1 MILKPCRRRKKRA
14 DVEVTRKIYKKMT
27 FPEKIVLAENVG
39 DNITKQQFESE
50 MNLFF
55 EAVSKCWDNA
65 FD

>member
-1 MILKPCRRRKKRA
+1 
-14 DVEVTRKIYKKMT
+14 MT